1 MLACMLLSGIA
12 SKGGLKHL
20 HVNFDNIQDRDA
32 DREPFVIAADKII
45 RRKTRLAA
53 ANDAGLG
60 GRATHVECDRS
71 FEVKHL
77 AKRHRPDD
85 PAGGP
90 RFHKL
95 DTLAPRHFD
104 IRETAVGLH
113 NHQATCETFAPQA
126 PLEVV
131 QVVIHLGA
139 DVGVR
144 RHRRGALV
152 FPVLPREL
160 MRSADEEIRIGFAE
174 NLAHADLMLRSAIR
188 M

>member
-1 MLACMLLSGIA
+1 MTLALAVVPPMSNA
-12 SKGGLKHL
+12 
-20 HVNFDNIQDRDA
+20 
-32 DREPFVIAADKII
+32 IAAS
-45 RRKTRLAA
+45 
-53 ANDAGLG
+53 
-60 GRATHVECDRS
+60 RS
-71 FEVKHL
+71 SISQSAIV
-77 AKRHRPDD
+77 PTTP
-85 PAGGP
+85 PAP

-113 NHQATCETFAPQA
+113 NHQAACEAFAPQA
-126 PLEVV
+126 PLEVA
-131 QVVIHLGA
+131 QIVIHLGT

>member
-1 MLACMLLSGIA
+1 MQPAALVEPCDAPSAGA
-12 SKGGLKHL
+12 
-20 HVNFDNIQDRDA
+20 NFDNIQDRDA

-60 GRATHVECDRS
+60 GRPTHVECDRS

-113 NHQATCETFAPQA
+113 NHQAACETFAPQA
-126 PLEVV
+126 PLEVA